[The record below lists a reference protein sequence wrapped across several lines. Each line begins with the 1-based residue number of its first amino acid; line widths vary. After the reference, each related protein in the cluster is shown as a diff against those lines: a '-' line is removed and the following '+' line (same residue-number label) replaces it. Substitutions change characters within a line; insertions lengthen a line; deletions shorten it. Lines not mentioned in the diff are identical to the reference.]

1 MPGCHPEEAW
11 GRLSRKS
18 SGTVIPD
25 RVCSRIR
32 AGQVA
37 GTHPLPG
44 WAVEVQF
51 MGEGGRYE
59 AVGASRRLN

>member
-1 MPGCHPEEAW
+1 M
-11 GRLSRKS
+11 RKS

-59 AVGASRRLN
+59 AVGASRGLN